1 MSDLYQEIILDQLE
15 HPQHQGVLEGDDV
28 LSRHELNASCGD
40 EVTVYLKVADGQPLL
55 LKWQGQGCA
64 ISMAT
69 MSLLADK
76 VSSQRLTRQQVAQLK
91 LEDLLELLGLDEIS
105 PGRLKCVMLGLKAI
119 QQALASL

>member
-15 HPQHQGVLEGDDV
+15 HPQHQGVLTGDDV
-28 LSRHELNASCGD
+28 VSRHELNASCGD
-40 EVTVYLKVADGQPLL
+40 EVTVYLRPSPIQ

-76 VSSQRLTRQQVAQLK
+76 INSKNMTSQQIAELT
-91 LEDLLELLGLDEIS
+91 LEDVLDLLGLDEIS
-105 PGRLKCVMLGLKAI
+105 PGRLKCVMLGLKAV
-119 QQALASL
+119 QKAGL